1 MVSEKPLFDESKYEY
16 IKEEQFGDYQ
26 ASESIQNISYSE
38 QNQYHQ
44 DPPSK
49 PKTQRLKLNSD
60 LSELSMSFNEEEVK
74 VPLNPSF
81 EKYA

>member
-26 ASESIQNISYSE
+26 VSESIQNISYSE
-38 QNQYHQ
+38 QNQYQQ